1 MATIIQAKVGDDS
14 FTIIKSKDL
23 SIPPIIFQ
31 DGNGKVMRDD
41 LSRKLKLRKLQRL
54 AVTWTTWK
62 QTRDVEIVGDF
73 ASLVRICE

>member
-1 MATIIQAKVGDDS
+1 MIQAKVGDDS

-41 LSRKLKLRKLQRL
+41 LSRKLKLLKLQRL
-54 AVTWTTWK
+54 AVTWTT
-62 QTRDVEIVGDF
+62 
-73 ASLVRICE
+73 